1 MSIEIVAFYKR
12 ISFGMNK
19 PQNNTESAV
28 NSSYF
33 SIGLTVTIRLKNY
46 LLLFNQLIFCT
57 LLLGSKRLKTSKSN
71 ASRER

>member
-1 MSIEIVAFYKR
+1 MRIEIVAFYKR

-33 SIGLTVTIRLKNY
+33 SIGLTVTIRLKNL
-46 LLLFNQLIFCT
+46 LLLFNKLIFCT